1 MKRYI
6 HSACNK
12 NNKPIKAATEQER
25 IDLIRSVTDRILR
38 ETYADDK
45 LIDIQDLIKCVKN
58 YFLYAHNP
66 ILDLGAMEDY
76 DDLGAAFE
84 DAINLIIDV
93 VNEIAKESNGRIID
107 VDAEG
112 RWDEINYTPLED

>member
-25 IDLIRSVTDRILR
+25 IDLIRRVTNDILNDK
-38 ETYADDK
+38 YADDK
-45 LIDIQDLIKCVKN
+45 LIDIQDILNDVKN
-58 YFLYAHNP
+58 HFLYAHDP
-66 ILDLGAMEDY
+66 VLDLGAMEDY
-76 DDLGAAFE
+76 DDKGEAFE
-84 DAINLIIDV
+84 EAFDLIIDV
-93 VNEIAKESNGRIID
+93 VNEIAEESNGRIID

-112 RWDEINYTPLED
+112 RWDEMTYYPLED